1 MLINKLNYLV
11 DKHKAVDEPGGLLN
25 GYQLTY
31 IPDRMS
37 ELGRQCGIIFYVPAA
52 YTSKI
57 DPTTGFFNAF
67 RFNLLTSAESRRDFL
82 NRFKCIKYNGS
93 MNMFEFDFDYNDFI
107 THNTTIARTQWKV
120 FTNGGRIKN
129 IISKSGWN
137 GTKKIDDITALM
149 KEIFDSRKIDF
160 SDGGNLLPE
169 ILAYEGAD
177 KDKFIV
183 ELLDIF
189 KLTVQLRNSM
199 PDGSDI
205 EYDRIISPVI
215 NENNT
220 FYDSDMYTEP
230 NSPLPIDAD
239 ANGAY
244 CIALKGLYEVNQ
256 IKENWKEGETFPK
269 SVLKLN
275 NANWFDFVQNKRY
288 E

>member
-1 MLINKLNYLV
+1 
-11 DKHKAVDEPGGLLN
+11 
-25 GYQLTY
+25 
-31 IPDRMS
+31 
-37 ELGRQCGIIFYVPAA
+37 
-52 YTSKI
+52 
-57 DPTTGFFNAF
+57 
-67 RFNLLTSAESRRDFL
+67 
-82 NRFKCIKYNGS
+82 
-93 MNMFEFDFDYNDFI
+93 
-107 THNTTIARTQWKV
+107 
-120 FTNGGRIKN
+120 
-129 IISKSGWN
+129 
-137 GTKKIDDITALM
+137 M

-275 NANWFDFVQNKRY
+275 NANWFDFVQNKRH